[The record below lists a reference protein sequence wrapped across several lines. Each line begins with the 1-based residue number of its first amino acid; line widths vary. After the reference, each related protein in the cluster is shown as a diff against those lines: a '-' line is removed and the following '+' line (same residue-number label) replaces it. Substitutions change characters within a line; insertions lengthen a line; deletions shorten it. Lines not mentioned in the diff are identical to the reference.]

1 MEFILKKQIKS
12 FSAIQTGK
20 VFAALYFVFSIPFVL
35 LMGLMLPFSKGSTP
49 FSGLFLIALPF
60 LYALMGFIFVALG
73 AVIYNFVAKRVGGI
87 EYTTSTD

>member
-1 MEFILKKQIKS
+1 MKKQITS
-12 FSAIQTGK
+12 FSAVQTGK
-20 VFAALYFVFSIPFVL
+20 VFAALYFVLSIPFVM
-35 LMGLMLPFSKGSTP
+35 LMALMLPFSKGASP
-49 FSGLFLIALPF
+49 FSGLFLIALPI